1 MERSEQRNELS
12 IEDLVGQLGDTTEYN
27 DLKEKVSQIAKSKTK
42 VSAALPRA
50 QRERL
55 ERKVAYEDSK
65 SDISLW
71 NGIVF
76 KNREKTF
83 LTFDDAN
90 PSMPRV
96 TSNSLAA
103 KFEPTTEMEKEID
116 VILEKSD
123 MKEKGIRDK
132 ESRDLAVNKLSVD
145 EVRARNQELAKMKS
159 LMFYQEQKNK
169 RINKI
174 KSKKFHK
181 IHKKAEERRKEKERE
196 LLKETDPALYRELL
210 EKDAMKRAQERIS
223 LKHKNTSKWV
233 KRALRYGMQD
243 ANTRDAINEQLR
255 EGEKLRRRMEGQGDD
270 SSSEE
275 DVDDTKLLDEA
286 EAVLKDLN
294 AEVSQPATGVFQM
307 AFMKRALEKQREEA
321 RLDAERLMQAL
332 QEEEEFDDDKKEE
345 SLQEESAQAAKIR
358 EVLSSGSVRRD
369 KQKTK
374 SLSVA
379 DTIKV
384 GPLFEAPQ
392 VPALFDDEGDVG
404 GEAGNEAGSE
414 AGNGIGGAHG
424 SDIEAEDIEVGTD
437 PLTKNAESEPVS
449 HLLEDLENEDLE
461 GEDEKLLKDHQ
472 DKETLSQQ
480 ENPWLL
486 GTGDEVSRSN
496 TRKEIT
502 KGDDAVDIAGTM
514 ARLEVRAAKKRDE
527 KRSEKREAPKVVIID
542 SKSKKEPV
550 KGVLGMED
558 WTQEELMTRAFG
570 DEEAE
575 KEFAEQKAEAEAE
588 EIETYKREHGIKETP
603 MLEGW
608 GSWAGIG
615 APEPK
620 RRFVPKEPKIE
631 LPERSDAHL
640 KHVII
645 NQNEDKKSEM
655 YRIQGVPYPFTSR
668 EQYERA
674 MRQPLGREWNANQ
687 SFHNLTRP
695 EVKTRLGTIIDPI
708 KKQKQK
714 ARRKF

>member
-1 MERSEQRNELS
+1 
-12 IEDLVGQLGDTTEYN
+12 
-27 DLKEKVSQIAKSKTK
+27 
-42 VSAALPRA
+42 
-50 QRERL
+50 
-55 ERKVAYEDSK
+55 
-65 SDISLW
+65 
-71 NGIVF
+71 
-76 KNREKTF
+76 
-83 LTFDDAN
+83 
-90 PSMPRV
+90 
-96 TSNSLAA
+96 
-103 KFEPTTEMEKEID
+103 
-116 VILEKSD
+116 
-123 MKEKGIRDK
+123 
-132 ESRDLAVNKLSVD
+132 
-145 EVRARNQELAKMKS
+145 
-159 LMFYQEQKNK
+159 
-169 RINKI
+169 
-174 KSKKFHK
+174 
-181 IHKKAEERRKEKERE
+181 
-196 LLKETDPALYRELL
+196 
-210 EKDAMKRAQERIS
+210 
-223 LKHKNTSKWV
+223 
-233 KRALRYGMQD
+233 
-243 ANTRDAINEQLR
+243 
-255 EGEKLRRRMEGQGDD
+255 MEGQGDD

-294 AEVSQPATGVFQM
+294 AEVSQPATGVFQQVNGECVTRRM

-695 EVKTRLGTIIDPI
+695 EVKPRLGTILDPI

>member
-1 MERSEQRNELS
+1 
-12 IEDLVGQLGDTTEYN
+12 
-27 DLKEKVSQIAKSKTK
+27 
-42 VSAALPRA
+42 
-50 QRERL
+50 
-55 ERKVAYEDSK
+55 
-65 SDISLW
+65 
-71 NGIVF
+71 
-76 KNREKTF
+76 
-83 LTFDDAN
+83 
-90 PSMPRV
+90 
-96 TSNSLAA
+96 
-103 KFEPTTEMEKEID
+103 
-116 VILEKSD
+116 
-123 MKEKGIRDK
+123 
-132 ESRDLAVNKLSVD
+132 
-145 EVRARNQELAKMKS
+145 
-159 LMFYQEQKNK
+159 
-169 RINKI
+169 
-174 KSKKFHK
+174 
-181 IHKKAEERRKEKERE
+181 
-196 LLKETDPALYRELL
+196 
-210 EKDAMKRAQERIS
+210 
-223 LKHKNTSKWV
+223 
-233 KRALRYGMQD
+233 
-243 ANTRDAINEQLR
+243 
-255 EGEKLRRRMEGQGDD
+255 MEGQGDD

-294 AEVSQPATGVFQM
+294 AEVNQPATGVFQSVKGESVTHRM

-345 SLQEESAQAAKIR
+345 SPREESAQAAKIR

-369 KQKTK
+369 KQKSK

-379 DTIKV
+379 DTIKAA
-384 GPLFEAPQ
+384 PLFEAPQ
-392 VPALFDDEGDVG
+392 VPALFDEEGDVG
-404 GEAGNEAGSE
+404 NGMEGDSGGGTEGEAR
-414 AGNGIGGAHG
+414 G
-424 SDIEAEDIEVGTD
+424 SDIEAEDVEVGAD
-437 PLTKNAESEPVS
+437 PLTKNAESGPVS
-449 HLLEDLENEDLE
+449 HLLEDLESEDLE
-461 GEDEKLLKDHQ
+461 GEDAELLKDHQ
-472 DKETLSQQ
+472 DKETPSQQ
-480 ENPWLL
+480 EIENPWLS

-496 TRKEIT
+496 TRKEIA

-514 ARLEVRAAKKRDE
+514 ARLEARATKKRDE

>member
-1 MERSEQRNELS
+1 M
-12 IEDLVGQLGDTTEYN
+12 
-27 DLKEKVSQIAKSKTK
+27 
-42 VSAALPRA
+42 
-50 QRERL
+50 
-55 ERKVAYEDSK
+55 
-65 SDISLW
+65 
-71 NGIVF
+71 
-76 KNREKTF
+76 
-83 LTFDDAN
+83 
-90 PSMPRV
+90 
-96 TSNSLAA
+96 
-103 KFEPTTEMEKEID
+103 
-116 VILEKSD
+116 
-123 MKEKGIRDK
+123 
-132 ESRDLAVNKLSVD
+132 
-145 EVRARNQELAKMKS
+145 
-159 LMFYQEQKNK
+159 
-169 RINKI
+169 
-174 KSKKFHK
+174 
-181 IHKKAEERRKEKERE
+181 
-196 LLKETDPALYRELL
+196 
-210 EKDAMKRAQERIS
+210 
-223 LKHKNTSKWV
+223 
-233 KRALRYGMQD
+233 
-243 ANTRDAINEQLR
+243 R

-275 DVDDTKLLDEA
+275 EVDDTKLLDEA

-294 AEVSQPATGVFQM
+294 AEVNQPATGVFQSCQRESLICRM

-332 QEEEEFDDDKKEE
+332 KEEEEFDDDAKEE
-345 SLQEESAQAAKIR
+345 SPQEESAQAAKIR

-374 SLSVA
+374 SLSVT
-379 DTIKV
+379 DTIKAA
-384 GPLFEAPQ
+384 PLFEAPQ
-392 VPALFDDEGDVG
+392 VPGLFDEEESDGKDEE
-404 GEAGNEAGSE
+404 GENGMDRVENDTNKGVD
-414 AGNGIGGAHG
+414 GVNTNTNGIIE
-424 SDIEAEDIEVGTD
+424 DNNVEAEDIEIGTD
-437 PLTKNAESEPVS
+437 HLRNTESGHGA
-449 HLLEDLENEDLE
+449 HLLEDLESEDLE
-461 GEDEKLLKDHQ
+461 GEDAELLKDHPN
-472 DKETLSQQ
+472 KEMPSQQ
-480 ENPWLL
+480 ENPWLS
-486 GTGDEVSRSN
+486 GSGDEVSRSH
-496 TRKEIT
+496 TRKEVS
-502 KGDDAVDIAGTM
+502 KGDETVDIAGTM
-514 ARLEVRAAKKRDE
+514 ARLEARAAKKREE
-527 KRSEKREAPKVVIID
+527 KRSEKHEAPKVVIID
-542 SKSKKEPV
+542 GKSKKEPV

-674 MRQPLGREWNANQ
+674 MRQPLGREWNATQ
-687 SFHNLTRP
+687 SFHDLTRP

-708 KKQKQK
+708 KKPKQK